1 MLQEGEVALG
11 SPALYDAS
19 SIVHRFHIR
28 KSSGSRHLYYNG
40 KKVKKAVLVVCSCI
54 SDMEYTKR
62 YTRRCKG
69 NLIDIILLIA

>member
-40 KKVKKAVLVVCSCI
+40 KKVKKDCSSCMLMHI
-54 SDMEYTKR
+54 GHGIHQTVYT
-62 YTRRCKG
+62 
-69 NLIDIILLIA
+69 